1 MTEWWRHLKGRP
13 FYWVLDGTLPAADL
27 FMLQYVVERPSEAS
41 PLRAARLALAES
53 REVEALK
60 RHLEQGSAE
69 LWEPRYETWLW
80 TLRVLAEL
88 GVPGDDERIAEALD
102 GVLDRMLIEDEGE
115 PTNGP
120 AIVLHTALAFGFHE
134 DERVQAGVARIEEVL
149 RQDGLSLAEEARADW
164 LVQAAMAFAERP
176 EGERD
181 GGCVGVVNGA
191 VKAIRSGE
199 VGPLRKVRLP
209 NL

>member
-1 MTEWWRHLKGRP
+1 LNCCD
-13 FYWVLDGTLPAADL
+13 F
-27 FMLQYVVERPSEAS
+27 FCF
-41 PLRAARLALAES
+41 
-53 REVEALK
+53 
-60 RHLEQGSAE
+60 
-69 LWEPRYETWLW
+69 
-80 TLRVLAEL
+80 
-88 GVPGDDERIAEALD
+88 D

-181 GGCVGVVNGA
+181 GGVLGLLTEQLKRFDPARLDRYARYDFPTFDRPNDLMLARSALRLGIEGEWLRPWVERIEGA
-191 VKAIRSGE
+191 QDEQGLWRLQQVHPLAGDVRWETEGE
-199 VGPLRKVRLP
+199 PSRWISAQALYVLRAFYGE
-209 NL
+209 